1 MPDPTDTEE
10 QDTEEQDQ
18 EAMPVQ
24 GPSVVTPPV
33 MAPQG
38 AAPVPVMPPTGPR
51 VRAPNGPTELDYAL
65 EMARQKTVGMPT
77 EQANQAVAA
86 ALKFQGMRGYQN
98 DLQAG
103 KSPSEALAKWA
114 PIILSGPKES
124 TMSGYASMI
133 KATSQ
138 EPTLRNAS
146 GVLYRIGPDGKAIA
160 ITPPRP
166 VPTSVNR
173 FDLQTHANL
182 LKQIEELQK
191 DLDAEPQGPEA
202 DAKRDK
208 LGYLR
213 TEADSLRN
221 RGATPVTA
229 PGVPAPAAAPPRVT
243 TQAQYDA
250 LASGTVY
257 ISTNGRRHR
266 KP

>member
-18 EAMPVQ
+18 ETMPVQ

-51 VRAPNGPTELDYAL
+51 VTAPGGLGPMLQQMRIQTKD
-65 EMARQKTVGMPT
+65 MPT

-114 PIILSGPKES
+114 PIILSGPKET
-124 TMSGYASMI
+124 TMSGMASMI

-138 EPTLRNAS
+138 EPTFRNAS

-213 TEADSLRN
+213 TEAATLRN

-250 LASGTVY
+250 LPRGAIY
-257 ISTNGRRHR
+257 ISTNGKRHR